1 MSTFGEV
8 ENGSRKTHPS
18 SAHQGGYGSTLTSVK
33 RVSAADDHN
42 PRCRNAM
49 EDAHVFIDEF
59 AKECGNGTSS
69 AFFGVYDGH
78 GGRKIVEFV
87 EKFLH
92 LNLQK
97 ELVETNAETLEDVEN
112 AIQTAFL
119 LTDIQTAKANLQVS
133 GSTAT
138 TVLLRKQ
145 HTTGT
150 RYLHAANCGDARAV
164 LARKGGVAYRL
175 SYDHKANDAPE
186 KSRIEQAGGFVIR
199 GRVLG
204 ILAVARSFG
213 DHSLKQFVVPTP
225 FVQSVELREG
235 EDDFL
240 VLACDGVWD
249 VMEDQEVVD
258 FVKNY
263 AGDFDL
269 AARALVD
276 EALRR
281 GSTDNITA
289 LVVEL

>member
-1 MSTFGEV
+1 
-8 ENGSRKTHPS
+8 
-18 SAHQGGYGSTLTSVK
+18 
-33 RVSAADDHN
+33 
-42 PRCRNAM
+42 M

-87 EKFLH
+87 EKYLH

-145 HTTGT
+145 HTTGA